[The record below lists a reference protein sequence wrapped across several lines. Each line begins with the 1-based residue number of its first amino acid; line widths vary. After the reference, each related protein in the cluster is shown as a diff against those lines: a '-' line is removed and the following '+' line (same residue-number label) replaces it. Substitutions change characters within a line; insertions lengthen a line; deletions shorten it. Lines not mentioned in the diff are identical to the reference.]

1 MTILW
6 QTDEVRSDRPRV
18 VDEIRQGLWF
28 VEDTLWDAA
37 GDLLAAWR
45 SRLPGAPLRFGSW
58 IGGDRDG
65 NPNVGP
71 ATVREAVERGA
82 ALVRDLLRRDVR
94 ELAVAWGMSRTL
106 VEADPAVADVDL
118 PEESN
123 PEEPYR
129 RRLTSMWE
137 RLGADDYADVEELR
151 AELDLVET
159 SLRDHGGERIADGGL
174 AALRRRLDVFGLH
187 GPTLDLRLHSRSLA
201 DEPDEVRA
209 FLAEAA
215 ALQARRGAR
224 CIDTLIVS
232 MTRTAADVLAAEELA
247 AEAGLDVAVVPL
259 LETIDDLR
267 GAAALAAEVLDRSP
281 RERLEVMVGYSDS
294 GKDGGIVTAQWE
306 IFRAQE
312 ALAWLAGERGV
323 ELTVFHGR
331 GGSAGRGGGP
341 TYAAILS
348 QPPHAVGGRLK
359 LTEQGETIAFKYGL
373 PGLALRNLEAA
384 VAGTLLTAFPNRVV
398 REAPEGARETI
409 ETVSRAAH
417 ALYREVVW
425 EDDGFP
431 RFLRAFTPLDELALL
446 DLGSRPVSRP
456 EAAGRDEL
464 AALRAIPWVF
474 SWTQT
479 RCIAPAWLGVG
490 AGLAAAPVDEL
501 RRLYRGWPFFAA
513 LVESVEMS
521 LAKTSMGIAEGYL
534 SLVDDDRLAERVFG
548 TLRAEHERARDAILE
563 VVEARELLDRHPVL
577 QQSIRLR
584 NPYVDPMNAIQVE
597 LLRRRR
603 AGDESALRPLLRSIA
618 GIAAA
623 LRNTG

>member
-1 MTILW
+1 
-6 QTDEVRSDRPRV
+6 VRV
-18 VDEIRQGLWF
+18 
-28 VEDTLWDAA
+28 
-37 GDLLAAWR
+37 
-45 SRLPGAPLRFGSW
+45 
-58 IGGDRDG
+58 
-65 NPNVGP
+65 
-71 ATVREAVERGA
+71 
-82 ALVRDLLRRDVR
+82 
-94 ELAVAWGMSRTL
+94 
-106 VEADPAVADVDL
+106 
-118 PEESN
+118 
-123 PEEPYR
+123 
-129 RRLTSMWE
+129 
-137 RLGADDYADVEELR
+137 
-151 AELDLVET
+151 
-159 SLRDHGGERIADGGL
+159 
-174 AALRRRLDVFGLH
+174 
-187 GPTLDLRLHSRSLA
+187 
-201 DEPDEVRA
+201 

-215 ALQARRGAR
+215 ALQARRGPR

-384 VAGTLLTAFPNRVV
+384 LAGTLLTAFPNRVV

-603 AGDESALRPLLRSIA
+603 AGDETALRPLLRSIA